1 MNILATARIASSRVI
16 TAAILVVVVLTASRW
31 QVTSPVVGSLLYL
44 AGIMLVTVATVGR
57 LWCSLYI
64 SGYKNNELIRVGP
77 YSATRNPLYFF
88 SLVGLAGIGLATG
101 SLVLTAL
108 LLAFFPLIYIPTIAM
123 EEKKL
128 AGIHGA
134 AFADFVQKVPQFWPR
149 WSQLDEPG
157 TYECRPLVFRKRLL
171 DTVWF
176 VWAAGALKV
185 AEALRDSGVIP
196 TIWTLY

>member
-1 MNILATARIASSRVI
+1 MNILATARIASTRVI
-16 TAAILVVVVLTASRW
+16 TAAILVLVVLTSSRW
-31 QVTSPVVGSLLYL
+31 QVDSPIVGSLLYF

-64 SGYKNNELIRVGP
+64 SGYKNNELIQVGP
-77 YSATRNPLYFF
+77 YASTRNPLYFF
-88 SLVGLAGIGLATG
+88 SLVGLAGIGLATQ

-123 EEKKL
+123 EEQRL
-128 AGIHGA
+128 AGRHGK
-134 AFADFVQKVPQFWPR
+134 AFTDFTARVPRFWPR
-149 WSQLDEPG
+149 WSQLAEPD

-176 VWAAGALKV
+176 VWAAGALQV
-185 AEALRDSGVIP
+185 ADALRDAGVVP
-196 TIWTLY
+196 TVWTLY